1 MRLEP
6 RVHVSAESAYD
17 LEIATTL
24 PERVGSGRCLLA
36 GPVMSMGQN
45 ESVSAL
51 KSGGEV
57 RPNWAI
63 GRAAGRSRKQS
74 FADARPTV
82 QAAGTVRS
90 VKLLNPILL
99 TV

>member
-24 PERVGSGRCLLA
+24 PERVGSGRCLVA
-36 GPVMSMGQN
+36 GPVPSMGQS

-57 RPNWAI
+57 RPNSDGQGLIRRVQQRSIGGMVRRQLSAI
-63 GRAAGRSRKQS
+63 SIAPAE
-74 FADARPTV
+74 
-82 QAAGTVRS
+82 
-90 VKLLNPILL
+90 L
-99 TV
+99 